1 MTIVSNFLGEE
12 AKDMLGNDY
21 KIGDKVVRGVVWGKV
36 STSYDIEIKE
46 VTELKDG
53 KVYLDGAKRAVK
65 YPGRMLIVTKV
76 FQ

>member
-1 MTIVSNFLGEE
+1 MTIQSDFLGTE

-21 KIGDKVVRGVVWGKV
+21 KVGDKVVRGVVLGKIA
-36 STSYDIEIKE
+36 TSYDIEIKE
-46 VTELKDG
+46 VTEIKNG
-53 KVYLDGAKRAVK
+53 KVYLDGATRSVK